1 MSNAMI
7 DTTTSNSTIVKPLG
21 RVILEAGRVM
31 CDLSAACAASERFW
45 LRFSEMRTLHAQQTR
60 FASSL
65 EL

>member
-45 LRFSEMRTLHAQQTR
+45 LRFSEMRTLHA
-60 FASSL
+60 
-65 EL
+65 